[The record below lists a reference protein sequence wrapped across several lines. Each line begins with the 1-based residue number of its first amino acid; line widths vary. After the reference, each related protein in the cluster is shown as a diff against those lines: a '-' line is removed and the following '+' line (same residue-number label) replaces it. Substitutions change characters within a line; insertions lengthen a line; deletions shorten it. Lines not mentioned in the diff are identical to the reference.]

1 MIKVLVVDDSAFMR
15 RVLTSLLSQ
24 DADIEIVG
32 TARDGEDALI
42 KIASLKPD
50 VVTMDIEM
58 PRMDGLATLQ
68 QIMKTGPLP
77 VIMISTLT
85 EAGAESTLKALE
97 YGALDFIPKSLNNN
111 NHDQFAQELIRKIR
125 AVSRKKSLLQL
136 RFGRLH
142 PTGVGQAPIQPSY
155 SAAAPTVVG
164 APCKG
169 ARDVVAIGVST
180 GGPPAVQKMLA
191 ALPAN
196 FPACIL
202 IAQHMPAAFTGPFAK
217 RLDNICKITVKE
229 AQTGDKVQTGVA
241 YIAPGGQH
249 MMVTMRGAIP
259 EITITPEPST
269 ALYKPSVNVLIESV
283 AKNLGRK
290 TIGVILTG
298 MGSDGL
304 EGIRQLK
311 GKGGYILAQN
321 EQSCVVYGMPK
332 AIVDA
337 QLADQILDIDHMAE
351 TLITA
356 VKG

>member
-24 DADIEIVG
+24 DADIEIAG

-50 VVTMDIEM
+50 VITMDIEM

-77 VIMISTLT
+77 VIMISSLT
-85 EAGAESTLKALE
+85 ESGAEATLKALE

-136 RFGRLH
+136 RFGRTHSPLGQTQ
-142 PTGVGQAPIQPSY
+142 PTY
-155 SAAAPTVVG
+155 KTLAPTIIGG
-164 APCKG
+164 ACQG

-217 RLDNICKITVKE
+217 RLDNLCQITVKE
-229 AQTGDKVQTGVA
+229 AQQGDRLQHGVA
-241 YIAPGGQH
+241 YVAPGGQH
-249 MMVTMRGAIP
+249 LMVTMRGAIP
-259 EITITPEPST
+259 EITITSEPST

-283 AKNLGRK
+283 AKHLARK
-290 TIGVILTG
+290 SIGIILTG

-311 GKGGYILAQN
+311 AKGGYILAQN

-337 QLADQILDIDHMAE
+337 QLADQILDIDHMAG

-356 VKG
+356 IKG

>member
-24 DADIEIVG
+24 DADIEIAG
-32 TARDGEDALI
+32 SARDGEDALV

-68 QIMKTGPLP
+68 QIMKTMPLP
-77 VIMISTLT
+77 VIMISSLT
-85 EAGAESTLKALE
+85 EAGAEATLKALE
-97 YGALDFIPKSLNNN
+97 YGALDFIPKSLSNT
-111 NHDQFAQELIRKIR
+111 NHDQFAQELICKIR

-136 RFGRLH
+136 RFGRTH
-142 PTGVGQAPIQPSY
+142 SVAGQPSTPPAY
-155 SAAAPTVVG
+155 KATAPTIMG
-164 APCKG
+164 GPCKG

-180 GGPPAVQKMLA
+180 GGPPAVQKVLA

-217 RLDNICKITVKE
+217 RLDNICQITVKE
-229 AQTGDKVQTGVA
+229 AQTGDKLNPGVA

-249 MMVTMRGAIP
+249 LMVTMRGAIP
-259 EITITPEPST
+259 ELTITPEPST

-290 TIGVILTG
+290 AIGVILTG

-311 GKGGYILAQN
+311 TKGGYILAQN
-321 EQSCVVYGMPK
+321 EHSCVVYGMPK

>member
-32 TARDGEDALI
+32 SARDGEDALV

-68 QIMKTGPLP
+68 QIMKTAPLP
-77 VIMISTLT
+77 VIMISSLT

-97 YGALDFIPKSLNNN
+97 YGALDFIPKSLSNT

-136 RFGRLH
+136 RFGRTH
-142 PTGVGQAPIQPSY
+142 SVAGQPPAPPAYKPTAP
-155 SAAAPTVVG
+155 AVLG
-164 APCKG
+164 GPCKG
-169 ARDVVAIGVST
+169 VRDIVAIGVST
-180 GGPPAVQKMLA
+180 GGPPAVQKILSV
-191 ALPAN
+191 LPAN

-217 RLDNICKITVKE
+217 RLDNICQITVKE
-229 AQTGDKVQTGVA
+229 AQTGDRLQAGVA

-249 MMVTMRGAIP
+249 LMVTMRGAMP
-259 EITITPEPST
+259 ELAVTPEPST

-283 AKNLGRK
+283 AKHLGRK
-290 TIGVILTG
+290 SIGVILTG

-311 GKGGYILAQN
+311 AKEGYILAQN
-321 EQSCVVYGMPK
+321 EHSCVVYGMPK

>member
-1 MIKVLVVDDSAFMR
+1 MIRVLVVDDSAFMR

-24 DADIEIVG
+24 DADIEIAG
-32 TARDGEDALI
+32 TARDGEDALV

-68 QIMKTGPLP
+68 EIMKTGPLP
-77 VIMISTLT
+77 VIMISSLT

-97 YGALDFIPKSLNNN
+97 YGALDFIPKSLNNA

-125 AVSRKKSLLQL
+125 AVARKKSLLQL
-136 RFGRLH
+136 RYGRGTH
-142 PTGVGQAPIQPSY
+142 NTTAHVSPPPTY
-155 SAAAPTVVG
+155 KAAAPTVVG
-164 APCKG
+164 EPCRG
-169 ARDVVAIGVST
+169 ARDLVVIGVST

-217 RLDNICKITVKE
+217 RLDNICKISVKE
-229 AQTGDKVQTGVA
+229 AQSGDRLQAGLA

-249 MMVTMRGAIP
+249 LTVIMRGAVP
-259 EITITPEPST
+259 ELAVTPEPTT
-269 ALYKPSVNVLIESV
+269 ALYKPSVNVLVESV
-283 AKNLGRK
+283 AKNLARRSVG
-290 TIGVILTG
+290 IILTG

-304 EGIRQLK
+304 EGIKQLK
-311 GKGGYILAQN
+311 AKGGYIFAQN

-351 TLITA
+351 AVITA